1 MQFFH
6 GTSIDFLSKRR
17 LFFFLSLVLNIV
29 GIAVVA
35 IKGLEYGIDFV
46 GGTEIGVKFSGPTT
60 VQTEQVRKAIESDK
74 FSGAEI
80 KSYGK
85 KDEYLIRLPDAAGQD
100 VSSAAVMETLKKAFP
115 DQNLTLLKVDKIG
128 PKVGA
133 ELRSNALLALGLSF
147 LMIMLYIAFRFEFLY
162 GLGAIVALIHDAIV
176 AFVVAVMVHD
186 LGIINLEVNQSM
198 LAAMLTVIGFSV
210 HDTVIIFDRIRE
222 NREKHK
228 GMSFIKMVNLSIN
241 ETLSRTINTVLTAVL
256 VLIVITIFG
265 GDVLQGF
272 AFIMLIGF
280 VTGAYSSIYIASAFV
295 AWYLETFKKY
305 DLEVETYASITAKSK
320 TSTAKA

>member
-6 GTSIDFLSKRR
+6 DTKIDFLSKRR
-17 LFFFLSLVLNIV
+17 IFFFASIIINIV
-29 GIAVVA
+29 GILVVA
-35 IKGLEYGIDFV
+35 LKGLDYGIDFV
-46 GGTEIGVKFSGPTT
+46 GGTEVGIKFSGSSA
-60 VQTEQVRKAIESDK
+60 VQTEEVRKAMDEAK
-74 FSGAEI
+74 FSGSEI

-85 KDEYLIRLPDAAGQD
+85 SDEFLIRLPNLVGKDYS
-100 VSSAAVMETLKKAFP
+100 SSAIMESLKKAFP
-115 DQNLTLLKVDKIG
+115 NQTLTLLKVDKIG

-133 ELRSNALLALGLSF
+133 ELRSKAFMALGLSF

-162 GLGAIVALIHDAIV
+162 GLGAIVALVHDAIL

-228 GMSFIKMVNLSIN
+228 NMPFIDMVNLSIN
-241 ETLSRTINTVLTAVL
+241 ETLSRTINTVMTAVL
-256 VLIVITIFG
+256 VLIVITVFG
-265 GDVLQGF
+265 GEVLQGF
-272 AFIMLIGF
+272 AFVMLVGF
-280 VTGAYSSIYIASAFV
+280 VTGAYSSIYVASAFV
-295 AWYLETFKKY
+295 AWYLESVKKY
-305 DLEVETYASITAKSK
+305 DIHVESYASIS
-320 TSTAKA
+320 AKAKA

>member
-6 GTSIDFLSKRR
+6 DTNIDFLSKRR
-17 LFFFLSLVLNIV
+17 IFFFASIIINIV
-29 GIAVVA
+29 GILVVA
-35 IKGLEYGIDFV
+35 FKGLDYGIDFV
-46 GGTEIGVKFSGPTT
+46 GGTEVGIKFSGSSA
-60 VQTEQVRKAIESDK
+60 VQTEQVRTAMDEAK
-74 FSGAEI
+74 FSGSEI

-85 KDEYLIRLPDAAGQD
+85 SDEFLIRLPNLVGKDY
-100 VSSAAVMETLKKAFP
+100 SSAAIMESLKKAFP
-115 DQNLTLLKVDKIG
+115 NQTLTLLKVDKIG

-133 ELRSNALLALGLSF
+133 ELRSKAFMALGLSF

-162 GLGAIVALIHDAIV
+162 GLGAIVALVHDAIL
-176 AFVVAVMVHD
+176 AFVVSVMVHD

-228 GMSFIKMVNLSIN
+228 NMPFIDMVNLSIN
-241 ETLSRTINTVLTAVL
+241 ETLSRTINTVMTAVL
-256 VLIVITIFG
+256 VLIVITVFG
-265 GDVLQGF
+265 GEVLQGF
-272 AFIMLIGF
+272 AFVMLIGF

-295 AWYLETFKKY
+295 AWYLESVKKY
-305 DLEVETYASITAKSK
+305 DLHVESYASITAK
-320 TSTAKA
+320 AKA

>member
-6 GTSIDFLSKRR
+6 DTKIDFLSKRR
-17 LFFFLSLVLNIV
+17 IFFFASIIINVV
-29 GIAVVA
+29 GILVVA
-35 IKGLEYGIDFV
+35 FKGLDYGIDFV
-46 GGTEIGVKFSGPTT
+46 GGTEVGIKFSGSSA
-60 VQTEQVRKAIESDK
+60 VQTEQVRKAMDDAK
-74 FSGAEI
+74 FSGSEI
-80 KSYGK
+80 KSYGRS
-85 KDEYLIRLPDAAGQD
+85 DEFLIRLPNLAGKD
-100 VSSAAVMETLKKAFP
+100 YSSAAIMESLKKAFP
-115 DQNLTLLKVDKIG
+115 NQTLTLLKVDKIG

-133 ELRSNALLALGLSF
+133 ELRSKAFLALGLSF

-162 GLGAIVALIHDAIV
+162 GLGAIVALLHDAIL
-176 AFVVAVMVHD
+176 AFVMAVMVHD

-228 GMSFIKMVNLSIN
+228 NMPFIDMVNLSIN
-241 ETLSRTINTVLTAVL
+241 ETLSRTINTVMTAVL

-265 GDVLQGF
+265 GEVLQGF
-272 AFIMLIGF
+272 AFVMLVGF

-295 AWYLETFKKY
+295 AWYLESVKKY
-305 DLEVETYASITAKSK
+305 DLHVESYASITAK
-320 TSTAKA
+320 AKA

>member
-6 GTSIDFLSKRR
+6 DTKIDFLSKRR
-17 LFFFLSLVLNIV
+17 IFFFASIIINVV
-29 GIAVVA
+29 GILVVA
-35 IKGLEYGIDFV
+35 FKGLDYGIDFV
-46 GGTEIGVKFSGPTT
+46 GGTEVGIKFSGSSA
-60 VQTEQVRKAIESDK
+60 VQTEQVRKAMDDAK
-74 FSGAEI
+74 FSGSEI

-85 KDEYLIRLPDAAGQD
+85 SDEFLIRLPNLAGKD
-100 VSSAAVMETLKKAFP
+100 YSSAAIMESLKKAFP
-115 DQNLTLLKVDKIG
+115 NQTLTLLKVDKIG

-133 ELRSNALLALGLSF
+133 ELRSKAFLALGLSF

-162 GLGAIVALIHDAIV
+162 GLGAIVALLHDAIL

-228 GMSFIKMVNLSIN
+228 NMPFIDMVNLSIN
-241 ETLSRTINTVLTAVL
+241 ETLSRTINTVMTAVL

-265 GDVLQGF
+265 GEVLQGF
-272 AFIMLIGF
+272 AFVMLIGF

-295 AWYLETFKKY
+295 AWYLESVKKY
-305 DLEVETYASITAKSK
+305 DLHVESYASITAK
-320 TSTAKA
+320 AKA

>member
-6 GTSIDFLSKRR
+6 DTKIDFLSKRR
-17 LFFFLSLVLNIV
+17 LFFFASIIINVV
-29 GIAVVA
+29 GILVVA
-35 IKGLEYGIDFV
+35 FKGLDYGIDFV
-46 GGTEIGVKFSGPTT
+46 GGTEVGIKFSGSSA
-60 VQTEQVRKAIESDK
+60 VQTEQVRKAMDDAK
-74 FSGAEI
+74 FSGSEI
-80 KSYGK
+80 KSYGRS
-85 KDEYLIRLPDAAGQD
+85 DEFLIRLPNLAGKD
-100 VSSAAVMETLKKAFP
+100 YSSAAIMESLKKAFP
-115 DQNLTLLKVDKIG
+115 NQTLTLLKVDKIG

-133 ELRSNALLALGLSF
+133 ELRSKAFLALGLSF

-162 GLGAIVALIHDAIV
+162 GLGAIVALLHDAIL

-228 GMSFIKMVNLSIN
+228 NMPFIDMVNLSIN
-241 ETLSRTINTVLTAVL
+241 ETLSRTINTVMTAVL
-256 VLIVITIFG
+256 VLIVITVFG
-265 GDVLQGF
+265 GEVLQGF
-272 AFIMLIGF
+272 AFVMLIGF

-295 AWYLETFKKY
+295 AWYLESVKKY
-305 DLEVETYASITAKSK
+305 DLHVESYASITAK
-320 TSTAKA
+320 AKA

>member
-6 GTSIDFLSKRR
+6 DTKIDFLSKRR
-17 LFFFLSLVLNIV
+17 LFFFASVIINIV
-29 GIAVVA
+29 GILVVV
-35 IKGLEYGIDFV
+35 IKGLDYGIDFV
-46 GGTEIGVKFSGPTT
+46 GGTEVGVKFSGSTV
-60 VQTEQVRKAIESDK
+60 VQTEQVRKAMDDAK
-74 FSGAEI
+74 FIGSEI

-85 KDEYLIRLPDAAGQD
+85 TDEFLIRLPNTVGKDY
-100 VSSAAVMETLKKAFP
+100 SSTAIMDNLKKAFP
-115 DQNLTLLKVDKIG
+115 NQTITLLKVDKIG

-133 ELRSNALLALGLSF
+133 ELRSKAFMALGLSF
-147 LMIMLYIAFRFEFLY
+147 LMIMIYIAFRFEFLY
-162 GLGAIVALIHDAIV
+162 GLGAIVALLHDAIL
-176 AFVVAVMVHD
+176 AFVVSVMVHD

-228 GMSFIKMVNLSIN
+228 NMPFINMVNLSIN
-241 ETLSRTINTVLTAVL
+241 ETLSRTINTVMTAVL

-265 GDVLQGF
+265 GEVLQGF
-272 AFIMLIGF
+272 AFVMLIGF
-280 VTGAYSSIYIASAFV
+280 ITGAYSSIYIASAFV

-305 DLEVETYASITAKSK
+305 DLHVESYASITAK
-320 TSTAKA
+320 AKA

>member
-6 GTSIDFLSKRR
+6 DTKIDFLSKRR
-17 LFFFLSLVLNIV
+17 LFFFASIIINVV
-29 GIAVVA
+29 GILVVA
-35 IKGLEYGIDFV
+35 FKGLDYGIDFV
-46 GGTEIGVKFSGPTT
+46 GGTEVGIKFSGSSA
-60 VQTEQVRKAIESDK
+60 VQTEQVRKAMDDAK
-74 FSGAEI
+74 FSGSEI
-80 KSYGK
+80 KSYGRS
-85 KDEYLIRLPDAAGQD
+85 DEFLIRLPNLAGKD
-100 VSSAAVMETLKKAFP
+100 YSSAAIMESLKKAFP
-115 DQNLTLLKVDKIG
+115 NQTLTLLKVDKIG

-133 ELRSNALLALGLSF
+133 ELRSKAFLALGLSF

-162 GLGAIVALIHDAIV
+162 GLGAIVALLHDAIL
-176 AFVVAVMVHD
+176 AFVMAVMVHD

-228 GMSFIKMVNLSIN
+228 NMPFIDMVNLSIN
-241 ETLSRTINTVLTAVL
+241 ETLSRTINTVMTAVL

-265 GDVLQGF
+265 GEVLQGF
-272 AFIMLIGF
+272 AFVMLVGF

-295 AWYLETFKKY
+295 AWYLESVKKY
-305 DLEVETYASITAKSK
+305 DLHVESYASITAK
-320 TSTAKA
+320 AKA

>member
-6 GTSIDFLSKRR
+6 DTKIDFLSKRR
-17 LFFFLSLVLNIV
+17 LFFFASVILNVV
-29 GIAVVA
+29 GILVVL
-35 IKGLEYGIDFV
+35 IKGLDYGIDFV
-46 GGTEIGVKFSGPTT
+46 GGTEVGIKFSGSTA
-60 VQTEQVRKAIESDK
+60 VQTEQVRKAMDDAK
-74 FSGAEI
+74 FVGSEI

-85 KDEYLIRLPDAAGQD
+85 TDEFLIRLPNIAGKD
-100 VSSAAVMETLKKAFP
+100 YSSAAIMENLKKTFP
-115 DQNLTLLKVDKIG
+115 NQTLTLLKVDKIG

-133 ELRSNALLALGLSF
+133 ELRSKAFIALGLSF

-162 GLGAIVALIHDAIV
+162 GLGAIVALIHDAIL
-176 AFVVAVMVHD
+176 AFVVSVMVHD

-228 GMSFIKMVNLSIN
+228 NMPFIEMVNLSIN
-241 ETLSRTINTVLTAVL
+241 ETLSRTINTVMTAVI
-256 VLIVITIFG
+256 VLFVITIFG
-265 GDVLQGF
+265 GAVLQGF
-272 AFIMLIGF
+272 AFVMLIGF
-280 VTGAYSSIYIASAFV
+280 ITGAYSSIYIASAFV

-305 DLEVETYASITAKSK
+305 DLHVESYATITAK
-320 TSTAKA
+320 AKA

>member
-6 GTSIDFLSKRR
+6 DTKIDFLSKRR
-17 LFFFLSLVLNIV
+17 IFFFASIIINVV
-29 GIAVVA
+29 GILVVA
-35 IKGLEYGIDFV
+35 FKGLDYGIDFV
-46 GGTEIGVKFSGPTT
+46 GGTEVGIKFSGSSA
-60 VQTEQVRKAIESDK
+60 VQTEQVRKAMDDAK
-74 FSGAEI
+74 FSGSEI
-80 KSYGK
+80 KSYGRS
-85 KDEYLIRLPDAAGQD
+85 DEFLIRLPNLAGKD
-100 VSSAAVMETLKKAFP
+100 YSSAAIMESLKKAFP
-115 DQNLTLLKVDKIG
+115 NQTLTLLKVDKIG

-133 ELRSNALLALGLSF
+133 ELRSKAFLALGLSF

-162 GLGAIVALIHDAIV
+162 GLGAIVALLHDAIL

-228 GMSFIKMVNLSIN
+228 NMPFIDMVNLSIN
-241 ETLSRTINTVLTAVL
+241 ETLSRTINTVMTAVL

-265 GDVLQGF
+265 GEVLQGF
-272 AFIMLIGF
+272 AFVMLIGF

-295 AWYLETFKKY
+295 AWYLESVKKY
-305 DLEVETYASITAKSK
+305 DLHVESYASITAK
-320 TSTAKA
+320 AKA

>member
-6 GTSIDFLSKRR
+6 DTKIDFLSKRR
-17 LFFFLSLVLNIV
+17 IFFFASIIINIV
-29 GIAVVA
+29 GILVVA
-35 IKGLEYGIDFV
+35 LKGLDYGIDFV
-46 GGTEIGVKFSGPTT
+46 GGTEVGIKFSGSSA
-60 VQTEQVRKAIESDK
+60 VQTEEVRKAMDEAK
-74 FSGAEI
+74 FTGSEI

-85 KDEYLIRLPDAAGQD
+85 SDEFLIRLPNLVGKDYS
-100 VSSAAVMETLKKAFP
+100 SSAIMESLKKAFP
-115 DQNLTLLKVDKIG
+115 NQTLTLLKVDKIG

-133 ELRSNALLALGLSF
+133 ELRSKAFMALGLSF

-162 GLGAIVALIHDAIV
+162 GLGAIVALVHDAIL

-228 GMSFIKMVNLSIN
+228 NMPFIDMVNLSIN
-241 ETLSRTINTVLTAVL
+241 ETLSRTINTVMTAVL
-256 VLIVITIFG
+256 VLIVITVFG
-265 GDVLQGF
+265 GEVLQGF
-272 AFIMLIGF
+272 AFVMLVGF
-280 VTGAYSSIYIASAFV
+280 VTGAYSSIYVASAFV
-295 AWYLETFKKY
+295 AWYLESVKKY
-305 DLEVETYASITAKSK
+305 DLHVESYASIS
-320 TSTAKA
+320 AKAKA

>member
-6 GTSIDFLSKRR
+6 NTNIDFLSKRR
-17 LFFFLSLVLNIV
+17 FFFFASVIINVV
-29 GIAVVA
+29 GILVVA

-46 GGTEIGVKFSGPTT
+46 GGTEIGVRFSGSSP
-60 VQTEQVRKAIESDK
+60 VQTEQVRRAMEDAQFTGS
-74 FSGAEI
+74 EI

-85 KDEYLIRLPDAAGQD
+85 TDEFLIRLPNVAGKD
-100 VSSAAVMETLKKAFP
+100 YSSTAIMESLKKTFP
-115 DQNLTLLKVDKIG
+115 NQTITLLKVDKIG

-133 ELRSNALLALGLSF
+133 ELRNKALLALGLSF
-147 LMIMLYIAFRFEFLY
+147 VMIMVYIAFRFEFLY
-162 GLGAIVALIHDAIV
+162 GLGAIVALLHDAIL
-176 AFVVAVMVHD
+176 AFVVSVMVHD

-228 GMSFIKMVNLSIN
+228 NMPFLDMVNLSIN

-256 VLIVITIFG
+256 VLIVITVFG
-265 GDVLQGF
+265 GEVLQGF
-272 AFIMLIGF
+272 AFVMLVGF
-280 VTGAYSSIYIASAFV
+280 ITGAYSSIYIASAFV

-305 DLEVETYASITAKSK
+305 NLHVETYASITAK
-320 TSTAKA
+320 AKA

>member
-6 GTSIDFLSKRR
+6 DTKIDFLSKRR
-17 LFFFLSLVLNIV
+17 LFFFASVIINIV
-29 GIAVVA
+29 GILVVA
-35 IKGLEYGIDFV
+35 IKGLDYGIDFV
-46 GGTEIGVKFSGPTT
+46 GGTEVGIKFSGSTA
-60 VQTEQVRKAIESDK
+60 VQTEQVRKAMEDAQFVGS
-74 FSGAEI
+74 EI

-85 KDEYLIRLPDAAGQD
+85 TDEFLIRLPNTVGKDY
-100 VSSAAVMETLKKAFP
+100 SSTAIMDNLKKAFP
-115 DQNLTLLKVDKIG
+115 NQTITLLKVDKIG

-133 ELRSNALLALGLSF
+133 ELRSKAFLALGLSF
-147 LMIMLYIAFRFEFLY
+147 LMIMIYIAFRFEFLY
-162 GLGAIVALIHDAIV
+162 GLGAIVALLHDAIL
-176 AFVVAVMVHD
+176 AFVASVMVHD

-228 GMSFIKMVNLSIN
+228 NMPFIDMVNLSIN
-241 ETLSRTINTVLTAVL
+241 ETLSRTINTVMTAVL

-265 GDVLQGF
+265 GEVLQGF
-272 AFIMLIGF
+272 AFVMLIGF
-280 VTGAYSSIYIASAFV
+280 ITGAYSSIYIASAFV

-305 DLEVETYASITAKSK
+305 DLHVESYASIN
-320 TSTAKA
+320 AKAKA

>member
-6 GTSIDFLSKRR
+6 DTKIDFLSKRR
-17 LFFFLSLVLNIV
+17 IFFFASIIINIV
-29 GIAVVA
+29 GILVVA
-35 IKGLEYGIDFV
+35 LKGLDYGIDFV
-46 GGTEIGVKFSGPTT
+46 GGTEVGIKFSGSSA
-60 VQTEQVRKAIESDK
+60 VQTEEVRKAMDEAK
-74 FSGAEI
+74 FSGSEI

-85 KDEYLIRLPDAAGQD
+85 SDEFLIRLPNLVGKDYS
-100 VSSAAVMETLKKAFP
+100 SSAIMESLKKAFP
-115 DQNLTLLKVDKIG
+115 NQTLTLLKVDKIG

-133 ELRSNALLALGLSF
+133 ELRSKAFMALGLSF

-162 GLGAIVALIHDAIV
+162 GLGAIVALVHDAIL

-228 GMSFIKMVNLSIN
+228 NMPFVDMVNLSIN
-241 ETLSRTINTVLTAVL
+241 ETLSRTINTVMTAVL
-256 VLIVITIFG
+256 VLIVITVFG
-265 GDVLQGF
+265 GEVLQGF
-272 AFIMLIGF
+272 AFVMLVGF
-280 VTGAYSSIYIASAFV
+280 VTGAYSSIYVASAFV
-295 AWYLETFKKY
+295 AWYLESVKKY
-305 DLEVETYASITAKSK
+305 DIHVESYASIS
-320 TSTAKA
+320 AKAKA

>member
-6 GTSIDFLSKRR
+6 DTKIDFLSKRR
-17 LFFFLSLVLNIV
+17 LFFFASVILNVV
-29 GIAVVA
+29 GILVVL
-35 IKGLEYGIDFV
+35 IKGLDYGIDFV
-46 GGTEIGVKFSGPTT
+46 GGTEVGIKFSGSTA
-60 VQTEQVRKAIESDK
+60 VQTEQVRKAMDDAK
-74 FSGAEI
+74 FAGSEI

-85 KDEYLIRLPDAAGQD
+85 TDEFLIRLPNIAGKD
-100 VSSAAVMETLKKAFP
+100 YSSAAIMESLKKTFP
-115 DQNLTLLKVDKIG
+115 NQTLTLLKVDKIG

-133 ELRSNALLALGLSF
+133 ELRSKAFIALGLSF

-162 GLGAIVALIHDAIV
+162 GLGAIVALVHDAIL
-176 AFVVAVMVHD
+176 AFVVSVMVHD

-228 GMSFIKMVNLSIN
+228 NMPFIDMVNLSIN
-241 ETLSRTINTVLTAVL
+241 ETLSRTINTVMTAVI
-256 VLIVITIFG
+256 VLIVITVFG
-265 GDVLQGF
+265 GAVLQGF
-272 AFIMLIGF
+272 AFVMLIGF
-280 VTGAYSSIYIASAFV
+280 ITGAYSSIYIASAFV

-305 DLEVETYASITAKSK
+305 DLHVESYATITAK
-320 TSTAKA
+320 AKA

>member
-6 GTSIDFLSKRR
+6 DTNIDFLSKRR
-17 LFFFLSLVLNIV
+17 IFFFASIIINIV
-29 GIAVVA
+29 GILVVA
-35 IKGLEYGIDFV
+35 FKGLDYGIDFV
-46 GGTEIGVKFSGPTT
+46 GGTEVGVKFSGSSA
-60 VQTEQVRKAIESDK
+60 VQTEQVRKAMDDAK
-74 FSGAEI
+74 FTGSEI

-85 KDEYLIRLPDAAGQD
+85 TDEFLIRLPNLAGKD
-100 VSSAAVMETLKKAFP
+100 YSSAAIMESLKKAFP
-115 DQNLTLLKVDKIG
+115 NQNLTLLKVDKIG

-133 ELRSNALLALGLSF
+133 ELRTKAFLALGLSF

-162 GLGAIVALIHDAIV
+162 GVGAIVALVHDAIL
-176 AFVVAVMVHD
+176 AFVMAVMVHD

-228 GMSFIKMVNLSIN
+228 NMPFIDMVNLSIN
-241 ETLSRTINTVLTAVL
+241 ETLSRTINTVMTVVL

-265 GDVLQGF
+265 GEVLQGF
-272 AFIMLIGF
+272 AFVMLVGF
-280 VTGAYSSIYIASAFV
+280 ITGAYSSIYVASAFV

-305 DLEVETYASITAKSK
+305 DLHVESYASITAK
-320 TSTAKA
+320 AKA